1 MITLGMETSCDET
14 SVAIVEDGV
23 IRSNIISSQIPVHRA
38 YGGVVPE
45 IASRKHLENV
55 SSVLDEAMHEANVSY
70 GDLDLIAVTRGPG
83 LIGALLVGVA
93 AAKAMGLALDIPVI
107 GVNHML
113 GHILANDLSHPGLK
127 PPYIALVVSGG
138 HTYLI
143 EVDSDEDIHV
153 IGTTRDDAAG
163 ECFDKVARK
172 MGLPYPGGP
181 EIDRLAA
188 KGNPTAY
195 DFPRAMIREQH
206 YDFSFSGLKTAVL
219 TTIQNAKQKGEEIVM
234 EDLAA
239 SFCESVVDVLLT
251 KAFRLMDEKGLP
263 TLVLSGGVS
272 ANERLRAEA
281 CLRAKAKGYRVYYPD
296 KKLSTD
302 NAAMIAAAGAKLY
315 LSGVRTPDFGACA
328 NLSLEEER

>member
-23 IRSNIISSQIPVHRA
+23 IRSNVISSQIPVHRA

-55 SSVLDEAMHEANVSY
+55 SSVLDEAMREANVSY

-143 EVDSDEDIHV
+143 EVDSDEGIHV

-195 DFPRAMIREQH
+195 DFPRAMIREPH

-239 SFCESVVDVLLT
+239 SFCESVVDALLT

-281 CLRAKAKGYRVYYPD
+281 CRRAKAKGYRVYYPD

-328 NLSLEEER
+328 NLSLEEEP

>member
-1 MITLGMETSCDET
+1 MITMGIETSCDET

-23 IRSNIISSQIPVHRA
+23 IRANIISSQISIHRA

-55 SSVLDEAMHEANVSY
+55 SSVLDEAMREAKVEY
-70 GDLDLIAVTRGPG
+70 KDLDLIAVTRGPG

-93 AAKAMGLALDIPVI
+93 AAKAIGLALGIPVI

-113 GHILANDLSHPGLK
+113 GHILANDLSHPTLS

-143 EVDSDEDIHV
+143 EVDAQENIHV
-153 IGTTRDDAAG
+153 VGTTRDDAAG

-188 KGNPTAY
+188 QGNPMAY
-195 DFPRAMIREQH
+195 DFPRAMIHEPH

-219 TTIQNAKQKGEEIVM
+219 TTIQKANARGERIII

-239 SFCESVVDVLLT
+239 SFTEAVVDVLLT
-251 KAFRLMDEKGLP
+251 KAFRLMDEKGLK

-272 ANERLRAEA
+272 ANERLRNEA
-281 CLRAKAKGYRVYYPD
+281 CRRAKENDAEVYYPD

-302 NAAMIAAAGAKLY
+302 NAAMIAEAGAKLY
-315 LSGVRTPDFGACA
+315 VRGVRTPDFGACA
-328 NLSLEEER
+328 NLSLEEQ